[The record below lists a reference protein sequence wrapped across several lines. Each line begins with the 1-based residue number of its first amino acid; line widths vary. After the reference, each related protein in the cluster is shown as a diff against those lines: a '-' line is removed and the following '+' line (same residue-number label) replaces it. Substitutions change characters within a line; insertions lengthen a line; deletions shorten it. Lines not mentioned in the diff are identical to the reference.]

1 MEFALNSGLPME
13 RTSKRGSKRA
23 ITSLIVI
30 ALLVFLGFSV
40 DSAWVHAST
49 DATSFTDWHWRPDV
63 IIVVTLLATIYVI
76 GWRRLRKSNLHS
88 TTAWQLLLY
97 LTSMATICL
106 ALLSPIDTLGSFLFI
121 FHMTQHELLMM
132 VAAPLLLLANPLPV
146 LLWGLPLNL
155 RYRLGSLLM
164 RDSLV
169 RRALKAMTWMGLT
182 IPVYLAIVWGW
193 HYPPAFEAALRNDL
207 NHDLQHFSFFIA
219 GLLFWWPIINP
230 APRVH
235 GYIPYGFRILYVIA
249 ATLPTM
255 LPVMGLVFFTER
267 IFYPYYASVPRLW
280 GITVLEDQSNGWA
293 IMALAE
299 GTAYLTAILL
309 LVARMAQHEERMIR
323 LEQAV

>member
-1 MEFALNSGLPME
+1 M
-13 RTSKRGSKRA
+13 
-23 ITSLIVI
+23 TSLIVV
-30 ALLVFLGFSV
+30 ALLVLGFLV
-40 DSAWVHAST
+40 GSAWAHVST
-49 DATSFTDWHWRPDV
+49 DASSVTDWHWRPDV
-63 IIVVTLLATIYVI
+63 IIVVTFLSSGYVI
-76 GWRRLRKSNLHS
+76 GWQRLRKRNSHS
-88 TTAWQLLLY
+88 AKSWQLLLY
-97 LTSMATICL
+97 LGSMTTICL

-132 VAAPLLLLANPLPV
+132 VAAPLLLLADPLSV

-155 RYRLGSLLM
+155 RYGLGRLLM

-182 IPVYLAIVWGW
+182 IPVYLAVVWGW

-207 NHDLQHFSFFIA
+207 IHDLQHFSFFIA

-235 GYIPYGFRILYVIA
+235 GYIHFGFRILYVIA

-255 LPVMGLVFFTER
+255 LPVMALVFFTER

-280 GITVLEDQSNGWA
+280 GITIIEDQSNGWA

-299 GTAYLTAILL
+299 GAAYLTAILL
-309 LVARMAQHEERMIR
+309 LVARMAQHEERMLR
-323 LEQAV
+323 LGQAT